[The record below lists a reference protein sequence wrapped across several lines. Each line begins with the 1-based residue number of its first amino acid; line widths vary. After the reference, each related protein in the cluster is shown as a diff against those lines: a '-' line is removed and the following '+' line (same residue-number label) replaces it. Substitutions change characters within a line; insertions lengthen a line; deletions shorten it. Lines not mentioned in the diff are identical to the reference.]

1 MHDDQQVARLF
12 LFDQALKAGQFP
24 VRWVDGLGFG
34 FGYPL
39 FVFYPPIVY
48 IVAEI
53 FHLVGFGFIS
63 SVKLTFF
70 FSIFLSGIAMYV
82 LTKEFFG
89 RFAALIS
96 ALFYM
101 YVPYRALDIYVRGAI
116 AESFSFVWL
125 PLILWSFFKLFET
138 NDRKYAL
145 FSGIFLALL
154 MITHNLIFLPFMLIL
169 PLYLTF
175 LFWQSGNKKKFTV
188 YCILSIIYSL
198 FLSAFFWIPALM
210 EKKFTLVDQ
219 LLLVNLADYRIHF
232 VHPKQLWNWP
242 WGFGGSAAGLVDGIS
257 FKIGKLHILVSVA
270 AIFLAILLLLKNKKL
285 SRLSIVSPE
294 RSRRV
299 TYHLSLITFGLFIF
313 SAFMTTFYSKFI
325 WEMVKPL
332 AYLQFPWRF
341 LTFTALF
348 SSFLAGA
355 FIYFLRLT
363 VLKLTIGIILIFLLI
378 VPNLKL
384 FKPQYYRTNL
394 TNQSA
399 TTKEVINWDVSNT
412 SFEYIPKGAQL
423 TVGQSGTSIIDID
436 KSQIPEQKIEVLS
449 GTAQI
454 DHLESSPSKIS
465 MNISAAGLVQIKA
478 NVFDFPGWSV
488 LVDNQPTR
496 INSNNNLKLV
506 TFNVPTGDHKVV
518 VEFKNTATRFWA
530 NLISLF
536 SILLLSILI
545 VYKWRIQRAN

>member
-1 MHDDQQVARLF
+1 
-12 LFDQALKAGQFP
+12 
-24 VRWVDGLGFG
+24 
-34 FGYPL
+34 
-39 FVFYPPIVY
+39 
-48 IVAEI
+48 
-53 FHLVGFGFIS
+53 
-63 SVKLTFF
+63 
-70 FSIFLSGIAMYV
+70 
-82 LTKEFFG
+82 
-89 RFAALIS
+89 
-96 ALFYM
+96 
-101 YVPYRALDIYVRGAI
+101 
-116 AESFSFVWL
+116 
-125 PLILWSFFKLFET
+125 
-138 NDRKYAL
+138 
-145 FSGIFLALL
+145 
-154 MITHNLIFLPFMLIL
+154 
-169 PLYLTF
+169 
-175 LFWQSGNKKKFTV
+175 
-188 YCILSIIYSL
+188 
-198 FLSAFFWIPALM
+198 
-210 EKKFTLVDQ
+210 
-219 LLLVNLADYRIHF
+219 
-232 VHPKQLWNWP
+232 
-242 WGFGGSAAGLVDGIS
+242 
-257 FKIGKLHILVSVA
+257 
-270 AIFLAILLLLKNKKL
+270 
-285 SRLSIVSPE
+285 
-294 RSRRV
+294 
-299 TYHLSLITFGLFIF
+299 
-313 SAFMTTFYSKFI
+313 MTTFYSKFI